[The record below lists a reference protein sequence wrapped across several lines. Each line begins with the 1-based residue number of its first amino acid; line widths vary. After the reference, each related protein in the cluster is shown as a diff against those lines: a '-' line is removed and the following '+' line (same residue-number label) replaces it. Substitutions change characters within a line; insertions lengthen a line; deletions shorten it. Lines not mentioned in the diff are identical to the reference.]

1 MGTMARLL
9 LTLLLSA
16 CLTPAQSALERGRAL
31 LADGRAADAEADL
44 VRAVA
49 GAPSDAQAWRFLGL
63 ARVSGNRL
71 PEAEPALLRA
81 CTLEKPPVDSCYYLA
96 RNRHAMAQYEPARE
110 AFDLALAATASA
122 RVHRAAGLNYLAL
135 GRDAEAERH
144 LRRAVALG
152 PTGAEDARV
161 DLGAFLFR
169 QGRLPEAAS
178 VLTQAAHFEKA
189 SPRAYLELGRVLLQE
204 GKLETAARQ
213 LEEAVRRNPND
224 ANPHFLLARA
234 YQRLRRDA
242 EAARELRL
250 GELAFRRKQP

>member
-1 MGTMARLL
+1 MARLF
-9 LTLLLSA
+9 LTLLLTA
-16 CLTPAQSALERGRAL
+16 GLTPAQSALERGRAL
-31 LADGRAADAEADL
+31 LADGRAAAAEGEL

-49 GAPSDAQAWRFLGL
+49 ESPSDAQAWRFLGL
-63 ARVSGNRL
+63 ARISGNRL

-81 CTLEKPPVDSCYYLA
+81 CKLEKPSVDSCSYLG
-96 RNRHAMAQYEPARE
+96 RNRHALAQYEPARE
-110 AFDLALAATASA
+110 AFDLALGAAPSA

-135 GRDAEAERH
+135 GRDGEAEQH

-178 VLTQAAHFEKA
+178 VLTQAAQFEKA
-189 SPRAYLELGRVLLQE
+189 SPRAYLELGRVLLQV
-204 GKLETAARQ
+204 GKLEPAARQ
-213 LEEAVRRNPND
+213 LEEAVRRNSAD
-224 ANPHFLLARA
+224 ANAHFLLARA
-234 YQRLRRDA
+234 YQRLGRDA

-250 GELAFRRKQP
+250 GELAFGRKQP